1 MTGPP
6 AGESRYLE
14 AVDGTRLHY
23 RAWPADRPRAV
34 LAVLHGLFEHSR
46 RYAEVASVM
55 NGAGVAVF
63 ALDLRGHGLS
73 EGRRGHVRRFDRFID
88 DAARFVDAV
97 SDVLPGVPR
106 FLLAH
111 SMGGLVGI
119 RYLEERR
126 PGLDGAILTAPW
138 LETAAHV
145 PGWQKTL
152 ARVLDRVLP
161 ILPFPA
167 NVDPAELSHDPE
179 RVADYR
185 GDPRIFS
192 TLTPRLWEEVGR
204 AAEAAFR
211 DRDRLDLPL
220 LFLLAGDDRIVRTDR
235 SMELAE
241 SLAAG
246 DVTVEV
252 LDGYYH
258 EVLQEVERAAVLAE
272 ILEWLEARLD

>member
-1 MTGPP
+1 MTGPA
-6 AGESRYLE
+6 AGESRHLE
-14 AVDGTRLHY
+14 AADGTRLHY
-23 RAWPADRPRAV
+23 RAWPVDRPRAA
-34 LAVLHGLFEHSR
+34 LAVLHGLFEHSG
-46 RYAEVASVM
+46 RYRELAAFM

-63 ALDLRGHGLS
+63 GLDLRGHGRS
-73 EGRRGHVRRFDRFID
+73 EGRRGHVRRFDQLVD

-97 SDVLPGVPR
+97 SDGLPGVPR

-126 PGLDGAILTAPW
+126 PGVAGAVITSPW

-145 PGWQKTL
+145 PAWQETL
-152 ARVLDRVLP
+152 ARVLDRLLP

-167 NVDPAELSHDPE
+167 DLDPEELSHDPE

-185 GDPRIFS
+185 DDPRIFS
-192 TLTPRLWEEVGR
+192 TLTPRLWEEVAR
-204 AAEAAFR
+204 AGDAAFER
-211 DRDRLDLPL
+211 RDRLDLPL
-220 LFLLAGDDRIVRTDR
+220 LFLLAGDDRIVRTER
-235 SMELAE
+235 SLELAR
-241 SLAAG
+241 SLEG

-258 EVLQEVERAAVLAE
+258 EVLQEVERAAVMAAILA
-272 ILEWLEARLD
+272 WLEARLD

>member
-1 MTGPP
+1 MTAHA

-14 AVDGTRLHY
+14 AADGTRLHY
-23 RAWPADRPRAV
+23 RAWPVDRPRAV
-34 LAVLHGLFEHSR
+34 MPVLHGLFEHSR
-46 RYAEVASVM
+46 RYAELASVM

-63 ALDLRGHGLS
+63 GLDLRGHGLS

-88 DAARFVDAV
+88 DAARFVDTVAATV
-97 SDVLPGVPR
+97 PDAPR

-111 SMGGLVGI
+111 SMGGLVAV
-119 RYLEERR
+119 RYMEERR
-126 PGLDGAILTAPW
+126 PALAGAILTSPW

-152 ARVLDRVLP
+152 ARVLDGVLP

-167 NVDPAELSHDPE
+167 DLDPAELSHDPE

-185 GDPRIFS
+185 EDPRIFS
-192 TLTPRLWEEVGR
+192 TLTPRLWEEVRR
-204 AAEAAFR
+204 AADAAFR
-211 DRDRLDLPL
+211 HRDRLDLPL
-220 LFLLAGDDRIVRTDR
+220 LFLLGGDDRIARTDR
-235 SMELAE
+235 SVQLAR
-241 SLAAG
+241 SLPAT

-252 LDGYYH
+252 LAGYYH
-258 EVLQEVERAAVLAE
+258 EVLQEVERAAVMGE